1 MRGAAASIELGIHRA
16 VGADERVCMD
26 ELTDVGIVLT
36 TATVVFTARVVC
48 EQTLVTWAHGVQ
60 MMQFSPPQFGL
71 DLLGVFCVILGI
83 LWAFTVG
90 VLSGIRSQRISPLN
104 RWLIALIAVCAGLW
118 LVPYE
123 QWKLLIV
130 RVHGAQHVRK
140 AWLVSAAAAGEIHLL
155 DYLLAHGVDVNTR
168 AQNGESPLGAAAAAG
183 QIEVAQL
190 LIVRGARLDN
200 RTLITFKTPLIE
212 AAQMNR
218 TAMVK
223 LLLDHGANLS
233 ARDVMDRTALD
244 WARENGNPE
253 MADLIQARLK
263 E

>member
-1 MRGAAASIELGIHRA
+1 M
-16 VGADERVCMD
+16 
-26 ELTDVGIVLT
+26 

-48 EQTLVTWAHGVQ
+48 EQTLVTWVHGAQ
-60 MMQFSPPQFGL
+60 MMQFSPPQFSL
-71 DLLGVFCVILGI
+71 DLVGLFCLILAI

-90 VLSGIRSQRISPLN
+90 VLSVSRRQRISPTN

-123 QWKLLIV
+123 QWKLLMV
-130 RVHGAQHVRK
+130 RVHGAQHVPK
-140 AWLVSAAAAGEIHLL
+140 AWIVSAAAAGEIHLV

-183 QIEVAQL
+183 QMEVARL
-190 LIVRGARLDN
+190 LIIRGARLDD
-200 RTLITFKTPLIE
+200 RTLITLNTPLIE

-218 TAMVK
+218 TEMVK
-223 LLLDHGANLS
+223 LLLEHGANFN

-253 MADLIQARLK
+253 MADLIQARFI